1 MLAVRLIT
9 AAGVANQRRL
19 TVDQRNGEGGG
30 GREDGGMWGDGAGV
44 MVMGPTP
51 DCDTHRYSNGSMVRE

>member
-30 GREDGGMWGDGAGV
+30 GVGGTGGRGDAEGRG
-44 MVMGPTP
+44 GGGGCGGTGQG
-51 DCDTHRYSNGSMVRE
+51 RW